1 MQTMAD
7 RKQAVLDANRVFY
20 EALARA
26 DYPTMETLWAREHD
40 IAVIHPGWSP
50 LHGRKAVL
58 DAWRRIFTGASQ
70 SSLNCSEAKVYFM
83 EDAAFV
89 ICIERM
95 PEGEVV
101 ATNIFVQEHGAW
113 KLTHHHGGLIAQIA
127 REVSGDAV
135 H

>member
-1 MQTMAD
+1 MT
-7 RKQAVLDANRVFY
+7 ANRSFY
-20 EALARA
+20 EAFARA
-26 DYPTMETLWAREHD
+26 DYQAMEILWAREHD

-58 DAWRRIFTGASQ
+58 DAWRRIFTN
-70 SSLNCSEAKVYFM
+70 SSGSNLNCSEAVVYFM

-89 ICIERM
+89 VCIERM

-101 ATNIFVQEHGAW
+101 ATNIFVEEHGEW
-113 KLTHHHGGLIAQIA
+113 KMTHHHGGLIAQIA
-127 REVSGDAV
+127 RDAGGDVV